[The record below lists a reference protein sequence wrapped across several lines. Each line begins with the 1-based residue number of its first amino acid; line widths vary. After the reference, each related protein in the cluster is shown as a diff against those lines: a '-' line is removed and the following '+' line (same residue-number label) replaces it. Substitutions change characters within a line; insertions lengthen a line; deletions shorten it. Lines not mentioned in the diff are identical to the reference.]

1 MAFYFHLINLST
13 IFIRVNVKMARNN
26 SIFPLGAGPNQRTST
41 FLVGKASKFMP
52 ETIRRPGY
60 YTSTKHLRDEVTPE
74 EAFVSSFDNQ
84 VVPNILP
91 SLTGPESVIPVINYL
106 ATELNDVL
114 LTEDNNNLI
123 LE

>member
-1 MAFYFHLINLST
+1 MAQNNRIPPN
-13 IFIRVNVKMARNN
+13 RNN
-26 SIFPLGAGPNQRTST
+26 PNQRTST
-41 FLVGKASKFMP
+41 FLAGKVSKFMP
-52 ETIRRPGY
+52 EPVPRPGY
-60 YTSTKHLRDEVTPE
+60 YVSTKHLKDEIKPE

-84 VVPNILP
+84 VVPSILP
-91 SLTGPESVIPVINYL
+91 SLTGPESVIPSFDYL

>member
-1 MAFYFHLINLST
+1 MTQNNR
-13 IFIRVNVKMARNN
+13 IFPNRNN
-26 SIFPLGAGPNQRTST
+26 PNQRTST
-41 FLVGKASKFMP
+41 FLAGKTSKFMP
-52 ETIRRPGY
+52 EPVPRPGY
-60 YTSTKHLRDEVTPE
+60 YISTKHLKDEIKPE

-91 SLTGPESVIPVINYL
+91 SLTGPEPAIPSIDYL

-114 LTEDNNNLI
+114 LTEDDNNLI

>member
-1 MAFYFHLINLST
+1 MA
-13 IFIRVNVKMARNN
+13 KKN
-26 SIFPLGAGPNQRTST
+26 SIFPLGANLNQRTST

-52 ETIRRPGY
+52 EPVPRPGY
-60 YTSTKHLRDEVTPE
+60 YISTKHLKDEIKPE

-91 SLTGPESVIPVINYL
+91 SLTGPESVIPDINYL
-106 ATELNDVL
+106 ATELNDVF

>member
-1 MAFYFHLINLST
+1 MAQNNR
-13 IFIRVNVKMARNN
+13 IFPNRNN
-26 SIFPLGAGPNQRTST
+26 PNQRTST
-41 FLVGKASKFMP
+41 FLAGKVSKFMP
-52 ETIRRPGY
+52 EPVPRTGY
-60 YTSTKHLRDEVTPE
+60 YVSTKHLKDEIKPE

-84 VVPNILP
+84 VVPSILP
-91 SLTGPESVIPVINYL
+91 SLTGPEPVIPSFDYL

>member
-1 MAFYFHLINLST
+1 
-13 IFIRVNVKMARNN
+13 MARNN

-91 SLTGPESVIPVINYL
+91 SLGQIESPDSNISYL
-106 ATELNDVL
+106 TTELNNIL
-114 LTEDNNNLI
+114 MTEDDNNII